1 MSAIFTI
8 AKENGVAQKAKNKK
22 TKGKAGKTGAKALG
36 AKPTKIVGI
45 IPGAGAGSDGRT
57 LDGLYS
63 VIKSRRGADPA
74 RSHTARMFLR
84 GPAKIAQK
92 FGEEAVE
99 AVIEGAHGNGKAL
112 VLESADTLYHLL
124 VLWAACGVKPAQV
137 WKELK
142 RREVRSGV
150 AEKAARAPEK
160 LTAPPPAKAK
170 RSAKSRARKAAR

>member
-1 MSAIFTI
+1 MAQP
-8 AKENGVAQKAKNKK
+8 AKSQK
-22 TKGKAGKTGAKALG
+22 TKVKGKTAKSGKAGKSG
-36 AKPTKIVGI
+36 KPAGKKLAKIVGL

-99 AVIEGAHGNGKAL
+99 AVIEGAHNNGKAL

-142 RREVRSGV
+142 RREVRSGI
-150 AEKAARAPEK
+150 AEKAARKPEA
-160 LTAPPPAKAK
+160 LAEAKAAGK
-170 RSAKSRARKAAR
+170 TSTTRAWTKKKT

>member
-1 MSAIFTI
+1 M
-8 AKENGVAQKAKNKK
+8 AQKPKSKK
-22 TKGKAGKTGAKALG
+22 SKGKTRKAGSKTAGS
-36 AKPTKIVGI
+36 KPAKIVGI

-150 AEKAARAPEK
+150 AEKASRPSENLGSAG
-160 LTAPPPAKAK
+160 LSKAK
-170 RSAKSRARKAAR
+170 RSAQTRAKKKAR

>member
-1 MSAIFTI
+1 M
-8 AKENGVAQKAKNKK
+8 AQKSKSKK
-22 TKGKAGKTGAKALG
+22 PKSKKAGAKAG
-36 AKPTKIVGI
+36 PAKIIGI

-99 AVIEGAHGNGKAL
+99 AVIEGAHNNGKAL

-142 RREVRSGV
+142 RREVRSGI
-150 AEKAARAPEK
+150 AEKASRKAESFAKSAAKPK
-160 LTAPPPAKAK
+160 KTAKAK
-170 RSAKSRARKAAR
+170 KSGAKTPR